1 MQKVYTLYFLF
12 LFVLL
17 STFSNANNDSE
28 LSDREIKL
36 LLSSTEKFDSAIV
49 WLKQKNE
56 LHQSHI
62 LLKYEQELETLA
74 NSLKTD
80 AQRFDLYLELG
91 NHKLN
96 MGDFDNALKHFE
108 TSFSAAE
115 KLGDINKI
123 AKIYQTFAAF
133 YSVSNQP
140 VKSISH
146 FLKAKELYK
155 QTSNRKNYSFVLINT
170 SVAYLNIGD
179 YESAVNHLLEAE
191 STILNSE
198 SDEFKGDSQRALMN
212 IYLNLGEA
220 YRELNQPV
228 KAKENYYK
236 SLEIAKGRKDSAYIS
251 NNYNNLGIVY
261 MSLNPPDSDS
271 SFWFLRKAIELHFNM
286 NRLPAL
292 AKSYTNIASTF
303 LDVQLYDS
311 AKYYF
316 ILVDSISNAINLP
329 LGIYYANDG
338 LSGVYFEKKE
348 LSKSL
353 EYQKIAYDLAIQSNN
368 LSILKISTQK
378 MAELWEKVGNS
389 DSALY
394 YLKKAVDLNAEI
406 EELYNKQ
413 RLDEMLTRYE
423 SEVKEKENA
432 LLRASNTEI
441 TAQAERRKLFLIGT
455 AIIALALV
463 LFLIFLYR
471 SYAVI
476 KKLNNS
482 LAQSNIEIGKQN
494 KALNQLNKDFQEKN
508 TELDEL
514 NKLNNKLLRI
524 ISHDMRSPL
533 ASLSQVIELILT
545 DTLEQEK
552 ARWMLEKLQ
561 QDLSKTTD
569 LLNNLLNW
577 AKSQL
582 EGLKLNPVPCD
593 ILKISNE
600 TVSLYD
606 WWVKEKSIHV
616 VNKLPTDVRL
626 LVDENMFKL
635 ILRNFYTNAIKFSQ
649 LGGTIELVG
658 ERGQDNTFKVGIRDF
673 GVGMSKEKLES
684 LFRLQTSSKG
694 TANEL
699 GTGLGLYLSNEAAI
713 QSGGRVYAEST
724 INEGSTFW
732 VELPLA

>member
-1 MQKVYTLYFLF
+1 MYKLYKLFIFFFFFLF
-12 LFVLL
+12 STLL
-17 STFSNANNDSE
+17 NANNESE
-28 LSDREIKL
+28 LSGKDIKT
-36 LLSSTEKFDSAIV
+36 LLSSPDKFDSAIV
-49 WLKQKNE
+49 WLKRKNE

-62 LLKYEQELETLA
+62 LSKYESELNALA

-80 AQRFDLYLELG
+80 EQRFDLYMELG

-96 MGDFDNALKHFE
+96 MGDFEEALKHFE
-108 TSFSAAE
+108 TAYSAAE
-115 KLGDINKI
+115 KLDDPNKI
-123 AKIYQTFAAF
+123 AKINQTIAAF
-133 YSVSNQP
+133 YAVSNQP
-140 VKSISH
+140 VKSISY
-146 FLKAKELYK
+146 FLKAKEFYRK
-155 QTSNRKNYSFVLINT
+155 SSNYRDYSFVLINT

-179 YESAVNHLLEAE
+179 YETAVNHLLEAE
-191 STILNSE
+191 ASILSSNKE
-198 SDEFKGDSQRALMN
+198 ELQGESQRALMN

-220 YRELNQPV
+220 YRELNQPL

-236 SLEIAKGRKDSAYIS
+236 SLEIAKNRNDTAYIS
-251 NNYNNLGIVY
+251 NSYNNLGIVY
-261 MSLNPPDSDS
+261 MKVNPINSDS
-271 SFWFLRKAIELHFNM
+271 SFWFLRKSIELHIKM

-292 AKSYTNIASTF
+292 AKSYTNLASTF
-303 LDVQLYDS
+303 LDIHQYDS
-311 AKYYF
+311 AKHYF
-316 ILVDSISNAINLP
+316 YMVDSISKAINLP

-338 LSGVYFEKKE
+338 LSGVYFDKKNVT
-348 LSKSL
+348 KSL
-353 EYQKIAYDLAIQSNN
+353 EHQRIAYEIASRVNN
-368 LSILKISTQK
+368 LGLLRTSAKKT
-378 MAELWEKVGNS
+378 AELWEKIGNS

-394 YLKKAVDLNAEI
+394 YLKTAEELNSEI
-406 EELYNKQ
+406 EKIYNQQ
-413 RLDEMLTRYE
+413 RIDEMLTRYE

-432 LLRASNTEI
+432 LLRVSNTEI
-441 TAQAERRKLFLIGT
+441 SAQAERRKLFLIGT

-482 LAQSNIEIGKQN
+482 LEKSNQEIVKQN

-582 EGLKLNPVPCD
+582 EGLKLNPEPCD
-593 ILKISNE
+593 ILKSSNE

-606 WWVKEKSIHV
+606 WWVKEKSINV
-616 VNKLPTDVRL
+616 VNKLPKDVRV

-658 ERGQDNTFKVGIRDF
+658 EKGQGNTFKVGIRDF
-673 GVGMSKEKLES
+673 GVGMNKEKLES
-684 LFRLQTSSKG
+684 LFKLQTSSKG

-699 GTGLGLYLSNEAAI
+699 GTGLGLYLSNEAAV

-724 INEGSTFW
+724 PNEGSTFW